1 MRGRVAMSEQERVVD
16 KRQEWD
22 FIVAGWPSEV
32 RKTDMLLTDIE
43 KELDDM
49 LEVAIQQTI
58 SRCKRYS
65 QEHDYPFSTFQLNKS
80 LIFFNRAVEELSV
93 RQIPSEERGDYRTEL
108 TEKFLKYLDEMF
120 NSMRTDAQ
128 RQKLKQVTEPD
139 RFPGDI
145 IGMALI
151 HQSVRLLS
159 KYLAAQ
165 KEMKRLDYLAANRG
179 TIIELLNKHVT
190 LLDLGKEIC

>member
-1 MRGRVAMSEQERVVD
+1 MAEEEQAVD
-16 KRQEWD
+16 KEQEWD
-22 FIVAGWPSEV
+22 FIVAGWPDEIRVADVQLSS
-32 RKTDMLLTDIE
+32 LE

-65 QEHDYPFSTFQLNKS
+65 QEHEYHFATFQLNKG
-80 LIFFNRAVEELSV
+80 LIFFNRAVEEMAV
-93 RQIPSEERGDYRTEL
+93 RDVMQEERSEYRNAM
-108 TEKFLKYLDEMF
+108 TEKFLFYLDEMF
-120 NSMRTDAQ
+120 RTMRTEEQ
-128 RQKLKQVTEPD
+128 REKLKNDMEHD

-151 HQSVRLLS
+151 HQSIRLIS
-159 KYLAAQ
+159 KHLAKQ
-165 KEMKRLDYLAANRG
+165 KDVKRLDYLAQNRG
-179 TIIELLNKHVT
+179 TLMELLNKHVT

>member
-1 MRGRVAMSEQERVVD
+1 MSEEESVLD

-32 RKTDMLLTDIE
+32 RKADLLLTEME

-49 LEVAIQQTI
+49 LEVAIQQTV

-65 QEHDYPFSTFQLNKS
+65 QEHDYPFTTFPLNKS
-80 LIFFNRAVEELSV
+80 LIFFNRAVEELAV
-93 RQIPSEERGDYRTEL
+93 RDVPVEEKGDFRTVL
-108 TEKFLKYLDEMF
+108 TERFLKYLDEMF
-120 NSMRTDAQ
+120 NTMRSDDQ
-128 RQKLKQVTEPD
+128 RLRLKQVTEPD

-151 HQSVRLLS
+151 HQSVRYLS

>member
-1 MRGRVAMSEQERVVD
+1 MSEEERVSD

-22 FIVAGWPSEV
+22 FIVAGWPTEV
-32 RKTDMLLTDIE
+32 KEADLVLTEME

-49 LEVAIQQTI
+49 LEVAIQQTV
-58 SRCKRYS
+58 SRCKRYT
-65 QEHDYPFSTFQLNKS
+65 QEHEYPFTAYPLNKS
-80 LIFFNRAVEELSV
+80 LIFFNRAVEELVV
-93 RQIPSEERGDYRTEL
+93 REIPAEERGDFRTAL
-108 TEKFLKYLDEMF
+108 TERFLRYLDEMF
-120 NSMRTDAQ
+120 NTMRTDEQ
-128 RQKLKQVTEPD
+128 RLKLKKVTDPD
-139 RFPGDI
+139 RFPADI

-151 HQSVRLLS
+151 HQSVRYLS
-159 KYLAAQ
+159 KYLASK

>member
-1 MRGRVAMSEQERVVD
+1 MSEKERVVD

-32 RKTDMLLTDIE
+32 RKTDILLTDIE

-93 RQIPSEERGDYRTEL
+93 REIPLEDRGDYRTEL
-108 TEKFLKYLDEMF
+108 TERFLRYLDEMF
-120 NSMRTDAQ
+120 NTMRTDAQ
-128 RQKLKQVTEPD
+128 RQKLKQVTDPD

-159 KYLAAQ
+159 KYLATQ